1 MHTYT
6 HEYTCTHT
14 HTHTHHIQRLEGKLP
29 GYKLSVIRLISSG
42 GIKYSMVIIANN
54 TLLHT

>member
-1 MHTYT
+1 MST
-6 HEYTCTHT
+6 HVHTHT